1 MSDTTN
7 TVPSRRKFLQWAT
20 VIAYPSVPSMLLNAC
35 GAGGDGVGSILGDVT
50 LTTTSTTQA
59 SEINPTSLTITAKPV
74 KAVYVPGKIP
84 TAVNAWSFVNTAKV
98 TAATPLLSTH
108 FGPTI
113 EVRRKAPLS
122 VTWANAIP
130 ASATGSSYLANPPFP
145 ILPYN
150 GLCGSVAAQSP
161 VGINVH
167 LHGAKVNGVYDG
179 WPLSP
184 VGYANN
190 PYKFPTSSKYVYP
203 NDQRAA
209 CLWYHD
215 HSLDNTAQNVYAGL
229 AGLYIVR
236 DTFDDALMALI
247 GGSKQEKF
255 MAVNDRVLTP
265 DSLAVDYQGGRV
277 MDTTV
282 YQAPRVEFLGE
293 SLFVNGNPASA
304 AASTV
309 DRRVLRLRFLNAA
322 NARTFSFAL
331 FDPAAVTAGT
341 GRVWYSDA
349 MTIIGSDQG
358 FTGTAVPLAATDYV
372 TMSSGQRLDLLIDF
386 SKIPSTVK
394 SLKIANLA
402 INFRLPQFATVPP
415 TPEALFTSYAD
426 SICSP
431 TSVNYTATDSALY
444 TALKTDP
451 VSTLTTFTLNAN
463 TAAQIAAFKVPT
475 LAQINAVLLGACLDF
490 DFLWTGSKL
499 GTLPGV
505 KFGPNRLVLPI
516 SNIEGFGGPSVVN
529 GVTVND
535 YGNGLAGWSDVQ
547 IFELVDGSVTPD
559 ADNGYWQLPINV
571 DLKTTVNPLP
581 GDVTNGSQVNYT
593 IARRSFLQT
602 RSNPDITVTKKYPAL
617 HTPTIVAKANT
628 YERWYVAN
636 LPNSQPLT
644 SLNGAP
650 DMHPFHIHIVNIVVT
665 RRWEL
670 VNGQFVPLPADPKKL
685 DLVARQ
691 DTVTIPSNQLVELL
705 VHYPPGYTGD
715 YVYHC
720 HLIEHEDACMMSS
733 LRVTL

>member
-1 MSDTTN
+1 MSN
-7 TVPSRRKFLQWAT
+7 NSSPSRRKFLQWAT
-20 VIAYPSVPSMLLNAC
+20 VIAYPSVPSLLLNAC
-35 GAGGDGVGSILGDVT
+35 GAGGEGVGSILSDLT
-50 LTTTSTTQA
+50 LTPTTPTTQT

-74 KAVYVPGKIP
+74 RAVYVPGKVP
-84 TAVNAWSFVNTAKV
+84 TTVNAWSFVNTAKV
-98 TAATPLLSTH
+98 TAATPLLSNH

-122 VTWANAIP
+122 ITWANAIP
-130 ASATGSSYLANPPFP
+130 ASAVGSSYQANPPFP

-167 LHGAKVNGVYDG
+167 VHGAKVNGNFDG
-179 WPLSP
+179 WPLTP

-190 PYKFPTSSKYVYP
+190 PYKFPTSSKFTYP

-209 CLWYHD
+209 LIWYHD

-229 AGLYIVR
+229 AGLYVVR
-236 DTFDDALMALI
+236 DASDDALMALI
-247 GGSKQEKF
+247 GGAKQEKL
-255 MAVNDRVLTP
+255 MAIQDRVLTP

-277 MDTTV
+277 MDV
-282 YQAPRVEFLGE
+282 SPLFQAPRVEFLGE
-293 SLFVNGNPASA
+293 SLFINGNPASA

-309 DRRVLRLRFLNAA
+309 DRRVLRLRLLNGA
-322 NARTFSFAL
+322 NARSFCFGL
-331 FDPAAVTAGT
+331 FDPTALNAGT
-341 GRVWYSDA
+341 GKIWYTEV

-358 FTGTAVPLAATDYV
+358 FTGQAVPLTSLDIV
-372 TMSSGQRLDLLIDF
+372 TLTPGQRLDLLIDF

-394 SLKIANLA
+394 SLRIANLA

-415 TPEALFTSYAD
+415 TPEALFTSFAD
-426 SICSP
+426 SVCRP
-431 TSVNYTATDSALY
+431 TSVNYSATDLALY

-451 VSTLTTFTLNAN
+451 VATLTTFTLNAN
-463 TAAQIAAFKVPT
+463 TAAQITAFKVPT
-475 LAQINAVLLGACLDF
+475 LAQINAVLLAACLDF

-516 SNIEGFGGPSVVN
+516 SNIEGFAGPSVVN
-529 GVTVND
+529 GVNVSD

-547 IFELVDGSVTPD
+547 IFELVDGGVTPD
-559 ADNGYWQLPINV
+559 ADNGTWQLPINV

-602 RSNPDITVTKKYPAL
+602 RSNPDITVAKKYPAI
-617 HTPTIVAKANT
+617 HTPVIVAKANT

-636 LPNSQPLT
+636 IPNSQPLT

-650 DMHPFHIHIVNIVVT
+650 DMHPFHVHLVNMVVQ

-670 VNGQFVPLPADPKKL
+670 VNGQFVPVTLDPKNL

-691 DTVTIPSNQLVELL
+691 DTVMIPSNQLVEIL

-715 YVYHC
+715 YAYHC